1 VNPNTSFTTMNVS
14 IPAATWQ
21 KVSNWLQLQ
30 LAIEA
35 VKVLT
40 PEQLNEALA
49 LATTKHRHQVAG
61 AND

>member
-1 VNPNTSFTTMNVS
+1 MNPNTSFTTMNLS

-21 KVSNWLQLQ
+21 KISNGQ

-35 VKVLT
+35 VKMLT
-40 PEQLNEALA
+40 PEKLDEALA

>member
-1 VNPNTSFTTMNVS
+1 MNLS
-14 IPAATWQ
+14 IPAAAWQ
-21 KVSNWLQLQ
+21 KISNGQ

-35 VKVLT
+35 VKMLT
-40 PEQLNEALA
+40 PEKLDEALA